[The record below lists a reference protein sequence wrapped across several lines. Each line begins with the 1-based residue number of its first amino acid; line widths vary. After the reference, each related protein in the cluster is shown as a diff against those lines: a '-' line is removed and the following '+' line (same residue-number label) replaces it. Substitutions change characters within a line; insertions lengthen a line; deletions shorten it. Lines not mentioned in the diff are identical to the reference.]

1 MPAIWNP
8 EAGGIVKLKH
18 VWRKVRSTTWAALL
32 QSSNGNVA
40 ISFAL
45 VLVPMLL
52 AVGASIDYVRAYNVQ
67 AKMQSDLD
75 AALLAAIKDVDTLD
89 EDKIQKK
96 VETWF
101 GAQTDLDS
109 SKYSLSGS
117 NIKISKTNKSI
128 QAVATASVAT
138 TFMRLADIDTV
149 NVSVASSVAGPAT
162 SYMNVYLVL
171 DKSASMLLAA
181 TTAGQTSLRS
191 SAAACE
197 FACHT
202 NEGKSFTYKGSSYST
217 VYGLSKAMGI
227 TLRADISVEAVK
239 EVLTMVDSAN
249 QSSSH
254 VKVGLYT
261 IGATATE
268 VLAPTYSTA
277 PALKYLSDGS
287 DSNKLTS
294 ATSEDATYFDVALPK
309 MASLVGTAGDGSSAS
324 SPLKLVLLL
333 TDGVQ
338 STRDWVTNN
347 PKKKWSCTQWSGST
361 CIYYNSGYFP
371 YQRKVSPL
379 NPTWC
384 DAMKTNAV
392 TVGVLYTEYLS
403 IPKDWGYN
411 MTVGETMKSSG
422 FTSIWG
428 GTMRSDVSSST
439 TRRDYIPYSL
449 KDCASSEDLFL
460 SASDSNEIESG
471 LSSLFQQY
479 LTSVRLTQ

>member
-1 MPAIWNP
+1 M
-8 EAGGIVKLKH
+8 KLKRD
-18 VWRKVRSTTWAALL
+18 WRKVRSTKWAALL
-32 QSSNGNVA
+32 QNKNGNVA

-67 AKMQSDLD
+67 AKMQGDLD
-75 AALLAAIKDVDTLD
+75 AALLAAIKEVDTLE

-101 GAQTDLDS
+101 AAQTDLDS
-109 SKYSLSGS
+109 SRYSLSGS
-117 NIKISKTNKSI
+117 KIKISKTNKSI
-128 QAVATASVAT
+128 QAVATANVAT
-138 TFMRLADIDTV
+138 TFMRIADIDAV
-149 NVSVASSVAGPAT
+149 DVSVASSVAGPAT
-162 SYMNVYLVL
+162 SFMNVYVVL

-191 SAAACE
+191 SAASCE

-202 NEGKSFTYKGSSYST
+202 NEGQSFAYKGTSYSN
-217 VYGLSKAMGI
+217 VYALSKAMGI
-227 TLRADISVEAVK
+227 TLRADVSVDAVK
-239 EVLTMVDSAN
+239 EVLAMIDSAN
-249 QSSSH
+249 ESSSH

-277 PALKYLSDGS
+277 TAEKYLST
-287 DSNKLTS
+287 DSMKLNS

-338 STRDWVTNN
+338 STRDWVINN
-347 PKKKWSCTQWSGST
+347 PKRKWFCTEYSGST
-361 CIYYNSGYFP
+361 CIHYNSSYFP
-371 YQRKVSPL
+371 YQLKVSPL

-384 DAMKTNAV
+384 NAMKTNAV

-411 MTVGETMKSSG
+411 MTVGEPMKSSG
-422 FTSIWG
+422 FTSVWG
-428 GTMRSDVSSST
+428 GTMRSDVSGST
-439 TRRDYIPYSL
+439 TRRDYIPYAL

-460 SASDSNEIESG
+460 SASNSNEIESG

>member
-1 MPAIWNP
+1 M
-8 EAGGIVKLKH
+8 KLKH
-18 VWRKVRSTTWAALL
+18 VWSKVRSTTWAALL
-32 QSSNGNVA
+32 HSSNGNVA

-75 AALLAAIKDVDTLD
+75 AALLAAIKEVDTLD

-101 GAQTDLDS
+101 AAQTDLDS

-128 QAVATASVAT
+128 QAVAAASVAT
-138 TFMRLADIDTV
+138 TFMRLANIDTV

-162 SYMNVYLVL
+162 SFMNVYVVL

-181 TTAGQTSLRS
+181 TTAGQTSLRN
-191 SAAACE
+191 SAASCE

-202 NEGKSFTYKGSSYST
+202 DEGQSFTYKGTKYSN
-217 VYGLSKAMGI
+217 VYDLSKAMGI
-227 TLRADISVEAVK
+227 TLRADVSVAAVK
-239 EVLTMVDSAN
+239 EVLTMIDSAN
-249 QSSSH
+249 KSSSH

-277 PALKYLSDGS
+277 TALKYLST
-287 DSNKLTS
+287 DSMKLNS
-294 ATSEDATYFDVALPK
+294 ATSEDATYFDVALAK

-324 SPLKLVLLL
+324 QPLKLVLLL

-338 STRDWVTNN
+338 STRDWVINN
-347 PKKKWSCTQWSGST
+347 PKKKWLCTQWSGST
-361 CIYYNSGYFP
+361 CIHFDSSYFP
-371 YQRKVSPL
+371 YQLKVSPL
-379 NPTWC
+379 NPKWC
-384 DAMKTNAV
+384 DAMKTSAV
-392 TVGVLYTEYLS
+392 TIGVLYTEYLS

-422 FTSIWG
+422 FASIWG

-439 TRRDYIPYSL
+439 TRRDYIPYAL